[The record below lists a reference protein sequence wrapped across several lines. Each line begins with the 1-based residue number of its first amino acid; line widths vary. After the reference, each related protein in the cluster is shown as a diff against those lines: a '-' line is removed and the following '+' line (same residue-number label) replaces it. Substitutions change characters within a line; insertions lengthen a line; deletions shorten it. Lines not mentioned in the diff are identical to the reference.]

1 MYDLSRLKSV
11 GGDVFIDADVHIKRP
26 HLVSVG
32 NHVAIDAYFYITI
45 QAEIGDYI
53 HIAPFVSCIGG
64 ATGLLKMG
72 HFTSI
77 AAGSRIICGSD
88 EHLGYGLVGPTIP
101 SEYRDRVSV
110 KPVIL
115 GRFVGIGTNAV
126 IMPGVTLGE
135 GCVIGACSLVLH
147 NTEPWTVYVGI
158 PAIPLKSRPKKRM
171 LEAARKM
178 GY

>member
-1 MYDLSRLKSV
+1 MYDLSQLKSV
-11 GGDVFIDADVHIKRP
+11 GEDVFIDADVHIKRP

-32 NHVAIDAYFYITI
+32 NHVAIDAYFYITT
-45 QAEIGDYI
+45 QAKIGNYI
-53 HIAPFVSCIGG
+53 HVAPFVSCIGG
-64 ATGLLKMG
+64 EAGLLRMG
-72 HFTSI
+72 HFATI
-77 AAGSRIICGSD
+77 AAGTRIICGSD

-101 SEYRDRVSV
+101 PQYRDRVAV

-115 GRFVGIGTNAV
+115 EKFVGVGTNVV

-135 GCVIGACSLVLH
+135 GCVIGTCSLVLRD
-147 NTEPWTVYVGI
+147 TEPWTVYVGI
-158 PAIPLKSRPKKRM
+158 PAIPLKSRPKERM